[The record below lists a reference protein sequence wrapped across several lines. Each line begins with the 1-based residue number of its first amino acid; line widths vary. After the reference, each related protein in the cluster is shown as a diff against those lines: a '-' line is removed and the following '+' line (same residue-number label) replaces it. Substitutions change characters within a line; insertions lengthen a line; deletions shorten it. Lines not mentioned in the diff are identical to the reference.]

1 MSDRMDRLEA
11 AVADLMRTV
20 EDLSAVT
27 ARQADTIDRLER
39 RVALLV
45 TREAER
51 AAAEGGG
58 VVIGDERP
66 PHW

>member
-1 MSDRMDRLEA
+1 MERLEA
-11 AVADLMRTV
+11 AVAGLIRMVD
-20 EDLSAVT
+20 DLSAVT

-45 TREAER
+45 AREAER

>member
-1 MSDRMDRLEA
+1 
-11 AVADLMRTV
+11 
-20 EDLSAVT
+20 VT

-45 TREAER
+45 AREAER